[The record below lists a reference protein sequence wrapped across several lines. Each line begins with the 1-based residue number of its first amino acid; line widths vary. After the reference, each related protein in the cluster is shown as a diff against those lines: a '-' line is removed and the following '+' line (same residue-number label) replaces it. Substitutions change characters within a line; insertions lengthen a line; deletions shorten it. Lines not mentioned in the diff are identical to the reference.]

1 MKKGRVKNALIKLS
15 AYIAGGLVILSGC
28 MLDSEAI
35 QIPLIVGFVSV
46 GWLLLLAYANS

>member
-1 MKKGRVKNALIKLS
+1 MKNKLLKAS
-15 AYIAGGLVILSGC
+15 AYLAGFLIILSGC

-35 QIPLIVGFVSV
+35 HIPLIVGFVSA